1 MSVDVGY
8 RVEPVNSG
16 VTRITMV
23 YSVYPSGHM
32 SRYQY
37 YIDLFQRYFVM
48 SLPGLRDMLSQIPEY
63 HIFNLIERIVKGIQ
77 PLPPPTVLSRTA
89 SSRSAQKD
97 AESKEF
103 VPDAENKESVP
114 DVESEESIP
123 DAALLP
129 PYITNTI
136 PHASECDVM
145 VGALAGSEG

>member
-1 MSVDVGY
+1 MGY

-77 PLPPPTVLSRTA
+77 PALPPTVLSRGA
-89 SSRSAQKD
+89 SSRSAQD
-97 AESKEF
+97 AESGELLSDAEKESI
-103 VPDAENKESVP
+103 PDA
-114 DVESEESIP
+114 ESEESIP

-145 VGALAGSEG
+145 VGPLAGSEG

>member
-1 MSVDVGY
+1 MGY

-77 PLPPPTVLSRTA
+77 PALPPTVLSRSA
-89 SSRSAQKD
+89 SSRSAQD
-97 AESKEF
+97 AESGELLSDAEKESI
-103 VPDAENKESVP
+103 PDA
-114 DVESEESIP
+114 ESEESIP

-145 VGALAGSEG
+145 VGPLAGSEG

>member
-1 MSVDVGY
+1 MGY

-97 AESKEF
+97 AESG
-103 VPDAENKESVP
+103 
-114 DVESEESIP
+114 ESIP

-145 VGALAGSEG
+145 VGPLAGSEG

>member
-8 RVEPVNSG
+8 RVEPVSSG

-37 YIDLFQRYFVM
+37 YIDLFQRYFMM

-77 PLPPPTVLSRTA
+77 PTLPPTVLSRA

-97 AESKEF
+97 TESGELISD
-103 VPDAENKESVP
+103 VENKDSIP
-114 DVESEESIP
+114 DEESEETIP

-145 VGALAGSEG
+145 VSTLAESEG

>member
-1 MSVDVGY
+1 MGY

-77 PLPPPTVLSRTA
+77 PALPPTVLSRSA

-97 AESKEF
+97 AESGELLSDAEKESN
-103 VPDAENKESVP
+103 PDA
-114 DVESEESIP
+114 ESEESIP

-129 PYITNTI
+129 PYITNTS

-145 VGALAGSEG
+145 VGPLAGSEG

>member
-1 MSVDVGY
+1 MGY

-77 PLPPPTVLSRTA
+77 PALPPTVLSRSA
-89 SSRSAQKD
+89 SSRSAQD
-97 AESKEF
+97 AESGELLS
-103 VPDAENKESVP
+103 DAEKESNP
-114 DVESEESIP
+114 EAE
-123 DAALLP
+123 LLP
-129 PYITNTI
+129 PYITNTF

-145 VGALAGSEG
+145 VGPLAGSEG